1 MTDSLNVPY
10 VHGSN
15 MPGRQL
21 YFENELTD
29 EWKAARDAAIEWGK
43 LRNHRKTTKR
53 NDRKLPL
60 WVALDFQDQN
70 VNSSSDITRESC
82 LEFFEL

>member
-1 MTDSLNVPY
+1 
-10 VHGSN
+10 

-21 YFENELTD
+21 YFEDELTD
-29 EWKAARDAAIEWGK
+29 EWNAAWDAAIEWGK

-60 WVALDFQDQN
+60 WVALAFQDRG
-70 VNSSSDITRESC
+70 VNYSINRIVKKWWTLGDSNPISSSFNRSI
-82 LEFFEL
+82 F